1 MKVSKKDI
9 DKLNSVL
16 SVEIKKKDYESNVEK
31 VLKDYRKRANI
42 PGFRKGHTPIGLIKK
57 QYGMS
62 VKVDEIN
69 KLMQKGLSDYL
80 NTEKLAILG
89 NPIPVEK
96 NEIDWNSDVLA
107 FDFEIGLSPEFDVN
121 LKNKKAIPSYEID
134 VDKKM
139 IDDQIKNI
147 QNQYGK
153 LVSRDKVEDG
163 FEINGTFSNEEF
175 EVENKSNFKL
185 ENVKGK
191 SNKEILSN
199 LKLGESVDLKTKG
212 LFKNESDL
220 SFHLKLNDEN
230 KDKIKTVNFSLNE
243 INERQPADLDQ
254 ELFDKLFGKDSV
266 KTVTE
271 LKKKL
276 KSDAESNFV
285 NQTDQK
291 LLNDVTEYLIENT
304 KFNLPDEFL
313 KKWMQTAGEKKLSVV
328 DAESEYEKSEKG
340 LRYQLIEA
348 KLIEQNDIKIDPSQI
363 KNFAKEL
370 IKSQMKQYGQNN
382 PDEKELESISQR
394 ILSNKEEV
402 KRISDQLLSKKL
414 IELFKSKL
422 KFKNNKVT
430 YDKFIEMAY
439 AKKITNFRIIII
451 IGLWITRR
459 NLKNIQ

>member
-16 SVEIKKKDYESNVEK
+16 SVEIQKKDYESNVDK

-328 DAESEYEKSEKG
+328 EADSEYEKSEKG

-414 IELFKSKL
+414 IELFKSNL

-439 AKKITNFRIIII
+439 AKK
-451 IGLWITRR
+451 
-459 NLKNIQ
+459 

>member
-1 MKVSKKDI
+1 
-9 DKLNSVL
+9 
-16 SVEIKKKDYESNVEK
+16 
-31 VLKDYRKRANI
+31 
-42 PGFRKGHTPIGLIKK
+42 
-57 QYGMS
+57 
-62 VKVDEIN
+62 
-69 KLMQKGLSDYL
+69 
-80 NTEKLAILG
+80 
-89 NPIPVEK
+89 
-96 NEIDWNSDVLA
+96 
-107 FDFEIGLSPEFDVN
+107 
-121 LKNKKAIPSYEID
+121 
-134 VDKKM
+134 
-139 IDDQIKNI
+139 
-147 QNQYGK
+147 
-153 LVSRDKVEDG
+153 
-163 FEINGTFSNEEF
+163 
-175 EVENKSNFKL
+175 
-185 ENVKGK
+185 
-191 SNKEILSN
+191 
-199 LKLGESVDLKTKG
+199 

-254 ELFDKLFGKDSV
+254 ELFDKLFGRDSV

-328 DAESEYEKSEKG
+328 EAESEYEKSEKG

-439 AKKITNFRIIII
+439 AKK
-451 IGLWITRR
+451 
-459 NLKNIQ
+459 

>member
-16 SVEIKKKDYESNVEK
+16 SVEIQKKDYESNVDK

-121 LKNKKAIPSYEID
+121 LKNKKAIPSFEID

-328 DAESEYEKSEKG
+328 EAESEYEKSEKG

-439 AKKITNFRIIII
+439 AKK
-451 IGLWITRR
+451 
-459 NLKNIQ
+459 

>member
-16 SVEIKKKDYESNVEK
+16 SVEIQKKDYESNVDK

-328 DAESEYEKSEKG
+328 EAESEYEKSEKG

-348 KLIEQNDIKIDPSQI
+348 KLIEQNDIKIDPTQI

-414 IELFKSKL
+414 IELFKLKL

-439 AKKITNFRIIII
+439 AKK
-451 IGLWITRR
+451 
-459 NLKNIQ
+459 

>member
-16 SVEIKKKDYESNVEK
+16 SVEIQKKDYESNVDK

-107 FDFEIGLSPEFDVN
+107 FDFEIGLSPEFDVD

-328 DAESEYEKSEKG
+328 EAESEYEKSEKG

-414 IELFKSKL
+414 IELFKSNL

-439 AKKITNFRIIII
+439 AKK
-451 IGLWITRR
+451 
-459 NLKNIQ
+459 

>member
-16 SVEIKKKDYESNVEK
+16 SVEIQKKDYESNVDK

-328 DAESEYEKSEKG
+328 EAESEYEKSEKG

-370 IKSQMKQYGQNN
+370 IKSQMKQYGQNS
-382 PDEKELESISQR
+382 PEEKELESIAQR
-394 ILSNKEEV
+394 ILSNKDEV
-402 KRISDQLLSKKL
+402 KRISDQLLSKEL
-414 IELFKSKL
+414 LELFKNNL
-422 KFKNNKVT
+422 KFKKNKVS
-430 YDKFIEMAY
+430 YEKFIEMAY
-439 AKKITNFRIIII
+439 AKK
-451 IGLWITRR
+451 
-459 NLKNIQ
+459 

>member
-16 SVEIKKKDYESNVEK
+16 SVEIQKKDYESNVDK

-69 KLMQKGLSDYL
+69 KLMQKSLSEYL

-96 NEIDWNSDVLA
+96 NEIDWNSDVLS
-107 FDFEIGLSPEFDVN
+107 FDFEIGLSPEFEVS
-121 LKNKKAIPSYEID
+121 LKNKKVIPSYEID

-163 FEINGTFSNEEF
+163 FEINGTFSNVEF

-185 ENVKGK
+185 ENIKGK

-199 LKLGESVDLKTKG
+199 LKLGESIDLKTKG

-328 DAESEYEKSEKG
+328 EAESEYEKSEKG

-414 IELFKSKL
+414 IELFKSNL

-439 AKKITNFRIIII
+439 AKK
-451 IGLWITRR
+451 
-459 NLKNIQ
+459 

>member
-16 SVEIKKKDYESNVEK
+16 SVEIQKKDYESNVDK

-212 LFKNESDL
+212 LFKKESDL

-328 DAESEYEKSEKG
+328 EAESEYEKSEKG

-439 AKKITNFRIIII
+439 AKK
-451 IGLWITRR
+451 
-459 NLKNIQ
+459 

>member
-16 SVEIKKKDYESNVEK
+16 SVEIQKKDYESNVDK

-163 FEINGTFSNEEF
+163 FEINGTFSNVEF

-185 ENVKGK
+185 ENIKGK

-199 LKLGESVDLKTKG
+199 LKLGESIDLKTKG

-220 SFHLKLNDEN
+220 SFHLKLNEEN

-328 DAESEYEKSEKG
+328 EAESEYEKSEKG

-414 IELFKSKL
+414 IELFKSNL

-439 AKKITNFRIIII
+439 AKK
-451 IGLWITRR
+451 
-459 NLKNIQ
+459 

>member
-16 SVEIKKKDYESNVEK
+16 SVEIQKKDYESNVDK

-328 DAESEYEKSEKG
+328 EAESEYEKSEKG

-348 KLIEQNDIKIDPSQI
+348 KLIEQNDIKIDTSQI

-439 AKKITNFRIIII
+439 AKK
-451 IGLWITRR
+451 
-459 NLKNIQ
+459 

>member
-16 SVEIKKKDYESNVEK
+16 SVEIQKKDYESNVDK

-163 FEINGTFSNEEF
+163 FEINGTFSNVEF

-199 LKLGESVDLKTKG
+199 LKLGESIDLKTKG

-328 DAESEYEKSEKG
+328 EAESEYEKSEKG

-414 IELFKSKL
+414 IELFKSNL

-439 AKKITNFRIIII
+439 AKK
-451 IGLWITRR
+451 
-459 NLKNIQ
+459 